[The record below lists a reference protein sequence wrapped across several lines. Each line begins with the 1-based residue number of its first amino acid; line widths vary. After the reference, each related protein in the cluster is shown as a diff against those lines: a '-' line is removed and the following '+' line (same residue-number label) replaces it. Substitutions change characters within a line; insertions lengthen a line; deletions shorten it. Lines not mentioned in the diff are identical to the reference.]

1 MTTSGYTFEGYKA
14 VRAAVSGFRRSRR
27 AWRFLRE
34 LGVYLA
40 LSLGILLAWAL
51 ADWLLPMP
59 PVVVLAGLVLSGL
72 AAFGGLVFWLVRAVR
87 RRETLHRE
95 AVLIESLHGK
105 LDNSLVGTLQLV
117 EELRQTPHR
126 GVSTGAQAG
135 QPTES
140 AELVDALAAQTARA
154 LQAEHLPRLM
164 DRRPAAKAA
173 GLAGTLVVAALAV
186 SIGVHG
192 FIGARIASARGGYEW
207 FTEVLW
213 PVRLTVAPGDRTI
226 LRAEEGVTLAVEV
239 TGGHAATA
247 RLVVEQDNGKP
258 FIERELE
265 LSPQGKVRRAEHVIG
280 PDAAAGVDKF
290 ITYRFIVGRH
300 ASKQYMIRVVE
311 RPRIENMSAELH
323 FPAYTQMMPQ
333 ELTGMFSSI
342 RALEETAVT
351 VSLAANKPLQ
361 RATLVFDNDDQTA
374 QPLDISGRF
383 AATQFVVKAA
393 SEARLDI
400 VCEDGYPMKEPVRF
414 KIEPI
419 EDAAPEIQI
428 LMKKDELMLLKD
440 EVRSFSFAYTA
451 SDDFGVSQVQVQYEV
466 EPVDKTLGREKRRG
480 EFKPVAFAR
489 PEQKVRDVMAKLFA
503 EVDVKP
509 GDRVTFW
516 MTATDNNTKTGP
528 ATGRSLAHSFVVVLP
543 NLAGYNQPEFDWALR
558 RSLLLGS
565 LTKVRRNT
573 DFLRLPEKQITAEK
587 TVPAPKHK
595 IAAHVPSESWPAGV
609 EQAVTDYL
617 RLLSTHGSGE

>member
-1 MTTSGYTFEGYKA
+1 MSDRIHTFEGYGA
-14 VRAAVSGFRRSRR
+14 VRSAVAGFRRSRR
-27 AWRFLRE
+27 VWRFLRE

-40 LSLGILLAWAL
+40 LSLGILLAWAV
-51 ADWLLPMP
+51 ADWLLPVP
-59 PVVVLAGLVLSGL
+59 PIIVLAGLVLAGL
-72 AAFGGLVFWLVRAVR
+72 VAFGGLAFWLVKVLR

-95 AVLIESLHGK
+95 AVLIESLHRK
-105 LDNSLVGTLQLV
+105 LDNALVGTLQLV
-117 EELRQTPHR
+117 EELR
-126 GVSTGAQAG
+126 SAQPGRTA
-135 QPTES
+135 ES
-140 AELVDALAAQTARA
+140 PELVDALSAQTARA
-154 LQAEHLPRLM
+154 LQGERLM
-164 DRRPAAKAA
+164 RLIDRRPAEKAA
-173 GLAGTLVVAALAV
+173 GLAGALIVATMIVSMAV
-186 SIGVHG
+186 DG

-207 FTEVLW
+207 MTELLW
-213 PVRLTVAPGDRTI
+213 PVRLAVSPGDRSI
-226 LRAEEGVTLAVEV
+226 LRGEEGVTLAVDV

-247 RLVVEQDNGKP
+247 KLVIEKDDGKP
-258 FIERELE
+258 FIERDLD
-265 LSPQGKVRRAEHVIG
+265 LSPKEKLRRAEHVVE
-280 PDAAAGVDKF
+280 PDAAAGIEKF

-300 ASKQYMIRVVE
+300 ASKQHMIRVVE

-342 RALEETAVT
+342 RALAETAVT
-351 VSLAANKPLQ
+351 LSLAANKPLQ

-393 SEARLDI
+393 SEARLDL

-480 EFKPVAFAR
+480 DFKPVAFAR

-503 EVDVKP
+503 EVEVKP
-509 GDRVTFW
+509 GDRVTFF

-528 ATGRSLAHSFVVVLP
+528 STGRSLAHSFVVVLP
-543 NLAGYNQPEFDWALR
+543 NLAGYNQPEFDWAMR
-558 RSLLLGS
+558 RSLLLGT